1 MKIIIVGAGGLVGSH
16 LMNSAKALGFNTM
29 GVGRSIV
36 NSASLRN
43 FNMDDTVAAERLLTE
58 FQPDVL
64 ICAAGF
70 TWADGC
76 EANPL
81 KSKMENL
88 EQPLNLAKICAKNGV
103 RFVYY
108 SSSYV
113 FDGQNGNYRE
123 TDRPAPLNVYGRH
136 KAEAEE
142 RIAQV
147 CANQA
152 LILRLIHVWGKED
165 RGKNFVYQVMRANS
179 AGGDFCVSDMHLGN
193 PTWAGDISSW
203 TLGLL
208 HAKAGGIWHLAG
220 DEPHISRFEWTEQ
233 ILTGFNRLG
242 LPTALNLKRVMAP
255 QSNFTPRPLSA
266 GLSTAKIQ
274 SFIPKVCRSPSDIP
288 PEIIQ

>member
-1 MKIIIVGAGGLVGSH
+1 MKLIIVGSSGLVGFH
-16 LMNSAKALGFNTM
+16 LMKSSKAMGFSAI

-36 NSASLRN
+36 NSANQRN
-43 FNMDDTVAAERLLTE
+43 FSMNDTATAEKLLEE
-58 FQPDVL
+58 FQPDAV

-76 EANPL
+76 ETNPDR
-81 KSKMENL
+81 SKRENL
-88 EQPLNLAKICAKNGV
+88 EEPLNLAKLCTKNGV

-113 FDGQNGNYRE
+113 FDGRQGEYGE
-123 TDRPAPLNVYGRH
+123 TDKTAPLNVYGRH

-152 LILRLIHVWGKED
+152 LIIRLIHVWGEEVA
-165 RGKNFVYQVMRANS
+165 GKNFVYQILRANS
-179 AGGDFCVSDMHLGN
+179 RGSHFSVSDIHLGN
-193 PTWAGDISSW
+193 PTWAGDVSTW
-203 TLGLL
+203 TLDLL
-208 HAKAGGIWHLAG
+208 AKKANGIWHLAG
-220 DEPHISRFEWTEQ
+220 EGPRISRFEWAEQ

-242 LPTALNLKRVMAP
+242 LPTAINLERTMNL
-255 QSNFTPRPLSA
+255 QNNLTPRPLSA

-274 SFIPKVCRSPSDIP
+274 SFIPKVCRFPSDIP
-288 PEIIQ
+288 SEIIQ